1 MKKKEFLMIA
11 ILYSFLWIAVAI
23 KLGDRNWLKYY
34 PTMLFAALGNALYEL
49 ICYKHQLWQM
59 EPNGLPVSMIP
70 ILLLTLI
77 GMPISTWIFLSNF
90 PIEKRFIFKVLYI
103 GIFVLLFVVLEY
115 LSIKI
120 GAITY
125 HHNWN
130 LLWSTIFCIIMF
142 VMLRIHFQRPLLA
155 FFLSTSIAV
164 TFCIIFNVNFDI
176 MK

>member
-1 MKKKEFLMIA
+1 MIA
-11 ILYSFLWIAVAI
+11 ILYSILWIVAAI

-34 PTMLFAALGNALYEL
+34 PSMLFAALGNALYEL
-49 ICYKHQLWQM
+49 ICYKYQLWQM
-59 EPNGLPVSMIP
+59 EPNGLPVAIIP

-77 GMPISTWIFLSNF
+77 GMPISTWIFLSKYPF
-90 PIEKRFIFKVLYI
+90 EKRLIFKVLYI
-103 GIFVLLFVVLEY
+103 GIFVILFVILEY

-142 VMLRIHFQRPLLA
+142 VILRIHFERPLLA
-155 FFLSTSIAV
+155 LLLSTVIAL
-164 TFCIIFNVNFDI
+164 TLCLIFNVDFDK